1 MSDAECNI
9 GADELT
15 KYFYHHN
22 IRQCLATSSIPESVQ
37 KKMERHPEMLKRF
50 ECMATG
56 DEVTNGKPAP
66 DIFLKAAEKMKV
78 LPKDCIV
85 FEDSV
90 NGIKGA
96 KAAGMTAIAIPGEI
110 HNLDLFTDADEILN
124 TLNDFNPEKYGFPP
138 R

>member
-1 MSDAECNI
+1 MSDAEYTI

-15 KYFYHHN
+15 EYFYNHN
-22 IRQCLATSSIPESVQ
+22 IRQCLATSSIPESVY

-56 DEVTNGKPAP
+56 NEVENGKPAP

-78 LPKDCIV
+78 SPNECIV

-96 KAAGMTAIAIPGEI
+96 KAAGMIAIAIPGEI
-110 HNLDLFTDADEILN
+110 HNLNLFNDADEVLN
-124 TLNDFNPEKYGFPP
+124 TLNDFKPEKYGFIPK
-138 R
+138 